1 MPIAD
6 LQRRLTQIGVIRLGN
21 KVATGG
27 TDRNGNPKFRPAKLD
42 TFRMTSPSQ
51 TLIEAVAEAY
61 GGTVQPWVGPSGPEF
76 EVVTTVRELPVL
88 VPPQTIDPNY
98 EAWGPGFRSR
108 LCDGIRERLRNEP
121 CLCRRGGGGHVHDF
135 VAGTCECGATRD
147 CKPTVRV
154 SVMLRKIPS
163 IGTWKVE
170 SHGIN
175 AAAEGLT
182 SAAEAI
188 AASPVP
194 LPARLTMKF
203 VDKKTL
209 SNPGQA
215 NEKLE
220 ARKFWVPQ
228 LIIDWLTP
236 EQAYGGQIEA
246 AARQMLAVSAGPE
259 RPALEASATVA
270 PEVVADL
277 YRRAE
282 AATSVDDLMAVWDA
296 AREAGAIDAGM
307 KEMFAKRGAEL
318 KAAAAPVAEV
328 EQAPAATPAVAE
340 QKPIDGEV
348 EPNQDETWAAIL
360 REAGKH
366 GWKTSQVENRYR
378 AQMGHDPSDGNGWQL
393 AEFLKALTDGQVAA

>member
-1 MPIAD
+1 
-6 LQRRLTQIGVIRLGN
+6 
-21 KVATGG
+21 
-27 TDRNGNPKFRPAKLD
+27 
-42 TFRMTSPSQ
+42 
-51 TLIEAVAEAY
+51 
-61 GGTVQPWVGPSGPEF
+61 
-76 EVVTTVRELPVL
+76 
-88 VPPQTIDPNY
+88 
-98 EAWGPGFRSR
+98 
-108 LCDGIRERLRNEP
+108 
-121 CLCRRGGGGHVHDF
+121 
-135 VAGTCECGATRD
+135 
-147 CKPTVRV
+147 
-154 SVMLRKIPS
+154 MLRKIPS

-188 AASPVP
+188 EDTPVP

-215 NEKLE
+215 GEKVE

-246 AARQMLAVSAGPE
+246 AARQMLAVGGSPE
-259 RPALEASATVA
+259 RPALESTATVA

-277 YRRAE
+277 YERAE
-282 AATSVDDLMAVWDA
+282 AATSVDELMAVWDA

-318 KAAAAPVAEV
+318 KAAAAPTVESTPTPEVAP
-328 EQAPAATPAVAE
+328 PAGSA
-340 QKPIDGEV
+340 PIDGEV
-348 EPNQDETWAAIL
+348 EPNPDETWAAIL

-366 GWKTSQVENRYR
+366 GWTTSQVETRYR
-378 AQMGHDPSDGNGWQL
+378 AQMGHDASDGNGWQL
-393 AEFLKALTDGQVAA
+393 AEFLKALTGGQVAT